1 MNAYVSTELSMIQ
14 MLDPQR
20 HELALLQEAF
30 LNKGG
35 TIEVLQGPSFVPP
48 PVRNEPPPTIKVAKP
63 SPVKPVAELP
73 QPTKM
78 TLREIEREERAAIA
92 AKARVELVE
101 QVKKLS
107 ETMSYAQAMDR
118 TGLSRKILFTMA
130 KEHGFS
136 FQPAGYR
143 NGWSANRGVIDET
156 LDAKLA
162 ERIKAFLEIG
172 LSRNKA
178 QGQCGITFKTFV
190 RILNKF
196 GIDYPKRRAGP
207 HPVFIAKEPKQ

>member
-1 MNAYVSTELSMIQ
+1 MSAYISNDLNMVKE
-14 MLDPQR
+14 LDPQR
-20 HELALLQEAF
+20 HELALLQEAY

-48 PVRNEPPPTIKVAKP
+48 PVRHEPPMVKAKP
-63 SPVKPVAELP
+63 VEEKPAVVMR
-73 QPTKM
+73 PTKM
-78 TLREIEREERAAIA
+78 TLREIEREERAALA
-92 AKARVELVE
+92 TKARAVLVE
-101 QVKKLS
+101 QVKKLA
-107 ETMSYAQAMDR
+107 ETMSYAQAMER

-143 NGWSANRGVIDET
+143 NGWSANRGTIDEA

-162 ERIKAFLEIG
+162 ERIKAFKEIG
-172 LSRNKA
+172 LSRNQA

-190 RILNKF
+190 RILAKF
-196 GIDYPKRRAGP
+196 DIDYPKRQAGP
-207 HPVFIAKEPKQ
+207 HPAFFPKPAQS